1 MVVNSNLKPKNSTIN
16 FCCTNNIRAVTQM
29 CVNQYVKM

>member
-1 MVVNSNLKPKNSTIN
+1 MVVNLNQKPKNTTTN
-16 FCCTNNIRAVTQM
+16 FCYMSDIRAVTQM